1 MRVGVLITG
10 ASRGF
15 GRCVAVD
22 FAQQISAGD
31 DLDIHLWAR
40 SEADLKET
48 ERMVQDAWERTHPSH
63 TLRTFTL
70 TVDLGNKDDYTP
82 KIDAL
87 LAQIKAESYARV
99 FVVHN
104 AGSLGHLGLTQEW
117 SSHEM
122 LDQYWHFNVHS
133 VLWFN
138 KRFLEEFG
146 ASREE
151 LQKPAEAAQPPTLSV
166 IVNVTSLFGIQPA
179 ATFGL
184 YCLSKGAREMH
195 HKVIAKEQ
203 APCPHVRVLQYSPG
217 PMDGGMQQ
225 TIRESPGVDPAYVDK
240 YGDMKANG
248 ELIPLA
254 TSSKVG
260 VKLMLS
266 GEFETGAHVDYYDV
280 APQQ

>member
-1 MRVGVLITG
+1 MVVGVLVTG

-22 FAQQISAGD
+22 FAQQISADD
-31 DLDIHLWAR
+31 DLDIHLLAR

-48 ERMVQDAWERTHPSH
+48 ERLVQNAWKRTHPSSA
-63 TLRTFTL
+63 LRTFIL
-70 TVDLGNKDDYTP
+70 PVNLGNKDDYTP
-82 KIDAL
+82 KIDSL
-87 LAQIKAESYARV
+87 LAQAQSYYV
-99 FVVHN
+99 FMQSMPASPNRSIV
-104 AGSLGHLGLTQEW
+104 EW

-166 IVNVTSLFGIQPA
+166 IVNITSLFGIQPS

-184 YCLSKGAREMH
+184 YCLGKAAREMH
-195 HKVIAKEQ
+195 HKVVAKEQ

-217 PMDGGMQQ
+217 PMDGDMQQ
-225 TIRESPGVDPAYVDK
+225 TIRESSGVDPAYVEK

-248 ELIPLA
+248 KLIPLA

-266 GEFETGAHVDYYDV
+266 GEFESGAHVDYYDV
-280 APQQ
+280 ALQ